1 MSDKFIIESEVPLP
15 KIVRA
20 GAGNRNSRGSKYPFA
35 DLEVGQSV
43 KGIWLKAASSL
54 SMQFK
59 KLAPKT
65 FAVRRLGED
74 VDPKGRKHFGV
85 WRTA

>member
-1 MSDKFIIESEVPLP
+1 MSDKFTIRTDVPLP
-15 KIVRA
+15 PISRP
-20 GAGNRNSRGSKYPFA
+20 GAGPKGPRGSKYPF
-35 DLEVGQSV
+35 DKLEVGHSIDGV
-43 KGIWLKAASSL
+43 WLKAASSL
-54 SMQFK
+54 GLQFK

-74 VDPKGRKHFGV
+74 VDANGRKHFGV

>member
-1 MSDKFIIESEVPLP
+1 MSDKFIIRTDVPLP
-15 KIVRA
+15 PISRP
-20 GAGNRNSRGSKYPFA
+20 GAGPKGPRGSKYPFA